1 MTVSRQDFEDAIAAY
16 WGVKRAQN
24 EQSTIKAAVGAGT
37 AGSVRGGKHFDSIAA
52 LLAKFFLEAGYPPE
66 SIRITKSQRLEL
78 PGYYRPQ
85 KQWDVVV
92 TYENTLVA
100 AFEMKALGGPSFGN
114 NYNNRVE
121 EALGSAVDLRRAA
134 LADLYPGE
142 KPWLGYFF
150 IMQDEEGSRR
160 PVKPADGALPVEGIW
175 HGKSYQERFGIF
187 CQRLMAEQLYDA
199 VCYVTSSAS
208 DPKPTE
214 PVDSLD
220 WRHFSAAINARITY
234 LQELGLPKASWPL
247 APLFGDLS

>member
-1 MTVSRQDFEDAIAAY
+1 MTVSRQDFEDAVAAY
-16 WGVKRAQN
+16 WGVKQAQKD
-24 EQSTIKAAVGAGT
+24 QSAIKAAVGAGT

-52 LLAKFFLEAGYPPE
+52 LLAKFFLEAGYPGE
-66 SIRITKSQRLEL
+66 SIRITTSQRLEL

-92 TYENTLVA
+92 AYEDTLVA

-134 LADLYPGE
+134 LADVYPGE

-160 PVKPADGALPVEGIW
+160 PVKPAEGAFPVEDIW
-175 HGKSYQERFGIF
+175 RGKSYQERFGIF

-199 VCYVTSSAS
+199 VCYVTSSAT
-208 DPKPTE
+208 DPKPSE

-220 WRHFSAAINARITY
+220 WRHFSAAINARIGY
-234 LQELGLPKASWPL
+234 LKELGLPRR
-247 APLFGDLS
+247 